1 MSFKQLSLFFGI
13 LTFLVSMTLP
23 AVGLEVRAGDVIVET
38 GTDGDT
44 YVDTG
49 STQVYLPAQRYYPS
63 SRYRRSW
70 RYRRSYPYSSY
81 CRSYGRTV
89 SRQRVQTS
97 WSGRTVMRSSTY
109 SSQCR

>member
-1 MSFKQLSLFFGI
+1 MSFKQLSLFSGI
-13 LTFLVSMTLP
+13 LTFLVAMTLP
-23 AVGLEVRAGDVIVET
+23 AVGLEVRAGDVVVET
-38 GTDGDT
+38 GADGGT

-49 STQVYLPAQRYYPS
+49 STQVYIPSHSYYPN

-70 RYRRSYPYSSY
+70 RYRSSPYSSY
-81 CRSYGRTV
+81 CRSYGSTI
-89 SRQRVQTS
+89 SRQQVRSS